1 MEREVCMS
9 PARFVAGLTF
19 AFACLSG
26 GTAAVATP
34 TPQAQDALAPRAP
47 LGIVHRVP
55 VDVPAGLNPELG
67 RVLVQL
73 DASVAADGSVSDIR
87 LISVGIIAQKVEM
100 TADPDMLRKD
110 FDAMVK
116 AAIASVRQWRFDPP
130 ARAPASVRVPVRF
143 DIPGGR
149 TTFGS
154 VRPLAGY
161 PPHITAVS
169 PSDVLRVGGA
179 IQTPKKLVNVAPQYP
194 ADALE
199 AKAQGV
205 VILDVI
211 LDADGVPVE
220 VEVTRSQ
227 PMLDAAAIEAVRQW
241 RYEPTLLNGVPV
253 PVALTVTLNFA
264 LDP

>member
-1 MEREVCMS
+1 M
-9 PARFVAGLTF
+9 
-19 AFACLSG
+19 
-26 GTAAVATP
+26 
-34 TPQAQDALAPRAP
+34 
-47 LGIVHRVP
+47 
-55 VDVPAGLNPELG
+55 
-67 RVLVQL
+67 
-73 DASVAADGSVSDIR
+73 
-87 LISVGIIAQKVEM
+87 
-100 TADPDMLRKD
+100 
-110 FDAMVK
+110 
-116 AAIASVRQWRFDPP
+116 
-130 ARAPASVRVPVRF
+130 
-143 DIPGGR
+143 
-149 TTFGS
+149 
-154 VRPLAGY
+154 AGY
-161 PPHITAVS
+161 PSHITAVS

-220 VEVTRSQ
+220 VEVTRSR